1 MNQIKTKFRIQVINQ
16 NQEFVCSSE
25 NSLLVGME
33 RFNSDCID
41 VGCRGGGCGV
51 CKIKVIEGEFTSK
64 RMSKAHISEQD
75 LEEGI
80 VLACRIFPASDM
92 KIEAELIELPRVAN
106 D

>member
-1 MNQIKTKFRIQVINQ
+1 MNQITTKFQIQVINQ
-16 NQEFVCSSE
+16 DQEFFCSSD

-33 RFNSDCID
+33 RFNSGCID

-64 RMSKAHISEQD
+64 RMSKAHISEED
-75 LEEGI
+75 LEQGI

-92 KIEAELIELPRVAN
+92 KIEAELTQLPRVAN